1 MRCRHPPLIRG
12 GKKMAEA
19 TMKRFSR
26 FLYADPRALTLLT
39 LPAVVLFSVF
49 VVFPIISGLNISF
62 TNWNGYSQSY
72 SYVGLQNYL
81 DVFSTESVWIAFRNT
96 LVYGFGSTLVQTVL
110 GLGLAMLLVDKFFL
124 RNVTRTIVYIPAMVA
139 QLVIGYIWYFI
150 VTYERGGALN
160 DIIQLFGGVAPVDW
174 MSKGSRAVLIIM
186 LINSIAYC
194 GKTMIIFIAGLESVP
209 NMYHEAASIDG
220 ASGWQSFR
228 HITIPLLLPAFT
240 TSLVLNIIGGLK
252 MFGLVIAMTD
262 GGPGYA
268 SHSLSSLINTMYFA
282 NQRAGF
288 SAAIGI
294 FSFIFIMLVSILL
307 RRYLDHKDQQYNG

>member
-1 MRCRHPPLIRG
+1 MV
-12 GKKMAEA
+12 EA
-19 TMKRFSR
+19 KFKRFSR

-72 SYVGLQNYL
+72 SYVGIQNYKDL
-81 DVFSTESVWIAFRNT
+81 VFNDSVWTAFRNT
-96 LVYGFGSTLVQTVL
+96 LVYGLGSTAVQTVL

-124 RNVTRTIVYIPAMVA
+124 RGVTRTIVYIPAMVA

-150 VTYERGGALN
+150 VTYERGALN
-160 DIIQLFGGVAPVDW
+160 DIINLFGVSPIDW
-174 MSKGSRAVLIIM
+174 MSKGNRAVLIIM

-220 ASGWQSFR
+220 ASGWQAFR

-268 SHSLSSLINTMYFA
+268 THSLSSLINTMYFA

-288 SAAIGI
+288 SSAIGI

-307 RRYLDHKDQQYNG
+307 RRYLEYKDQQYNG